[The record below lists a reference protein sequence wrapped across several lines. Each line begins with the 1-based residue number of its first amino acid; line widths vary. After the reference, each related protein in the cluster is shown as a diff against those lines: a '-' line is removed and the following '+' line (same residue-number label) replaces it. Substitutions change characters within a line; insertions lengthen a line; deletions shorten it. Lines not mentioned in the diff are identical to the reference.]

1 MGDQVEVPP
10 YFLCP
15 ISLEIMRDP
24 VTLSTG
30 ITYDRESIERW
41 MFSNKTKRKNDDKIK
56 NVVTCPVTKQ
66 ALLDTQVDLTPNHT
80 LRRLIQ
86 AWCTLNAA
94 SGIERFPTPKPPVE
108 KADIEKLIEGGAMA
122 APDSAMLSKLKRMK
136 SLAKES
142 ERNKRCIESAGAVQ
156 FLSSIVMKTSS
167 TRSSSSSSFVDDND
181 NDNGVSIIISD
192 GVVEACAEEA
202 LSILYNLEVS
212 ETGLK
217 SLIGKNNGE
226 FVGCLVQVLRHG
238 NYRSRTYA
246 ALLLKPV
253 LEVADTNIITSLGS
267 DVFDELVTLLSD
279 QVSQQSLKAALKT
292 LILVCPW
299 GRNRIKAVESGA
311 VSMLIEML
319 LESCDRRC
327 GEMILVVLEQLC
339 GCAEGRAEVVKHA
352 AGLAAVSKKILRVS
366 HVGSERAV
374 RVLWLISRFSGTQSV
389 VQEMLQVGV
398 VAKLCLVLQVECTFK
413 TKEKAK
419 EILRLHSRVWR
430 NSSCIPSHL
439 LSSYPSS

>member
-1 MGDQVEVPP
+1 
-10 YFLCP
+10 
-15 ISLEIMRDP
+15 MRDP

-41 MFSNKTKRKNDDKIK
+41 MFSKKKNDDKTK
-56 NVVTCPVTKQ
+56 NVVTCPVTKH
-66 ALLDTQVDLTPNHT
+66 ALSDTLVDLTPNHT

-86 AWCTLNAA
+86 AWCTLNEA

-108 KADIEKLIEGGAMA
+108 KADIEKLIEGAMA

-142 ERNKRCIESAGAVQ
+142 ERNKRCIESAGAVE
-156 FLSSIVMKTSS
+156 FLSSIVMKTSTS

-181 NDNGVSIIISD
+181 NENDIAVSSAIISD
-192 GVVEACAEEA
+192 GLVEACAEEA

-217 SLIGKNNGE
+217 SLIGKNGE
-226 FVGCLVQVLRHG
+226 FVDCLVQALRNG

-253 LEVADTNIITSLGS
+253 LEVADTNIITSLRS

-299 GRNRIKAVESGA
+299 GRNRIKAVNSGA

-419 EILRLHSRVWR
+419 EILRLHSRLGRSPVR
-430 NSSCIPSHL
+430 DGRGIVISIYAVIFHKVNQIGMGPVL
-439 LSSYPSS
+439 RD

>member
-1 MGDQVEVPP
+1 
-10 YFLCP
+10 
-15 ISLEIMRDP
+15 MRDP

-41 MFSNKTKRKNDDKIK
+41 MFSKKKSNKDDDKK
-56 NVVTCPVTKQ
+56 NVVTCPVTKHV
-66 ALLDTQVDLTPNHT
+66 LSDTQVDLTPNHT

-86 AWCTLNAA
+86 AWCTLNAG

-108 KADIEKLIEGGAMA
+108 KADVEKLIKGAMA
-122 APDSAMLSKLKRMK
+122 APESVMLSKLKRMK
-136 SLAKES
+136 SLAKER
-142 ERNKRCIESAGAVQ
+142 ERNKRCIESAGAVE
-156 FLSSIVMKTSS
+156 FLSSIVMKTSIS
-167 TRSSSSSSFVDDND
+167 TSSRSRSSFVDDNVISI
-181 NDNGVSIIISD
+181 NDGL
-192 GVVEACAEEA
+192 VEACAEEA
-202 LSILYNLEVS
+202 LSVLYNLDVS
-212 ETGLK
+212 ESGLK
-217 SLIGKNNGE
+217 SLIGKNGE
-226 FVGCLVQVLRHG
+226 FVDCLVQVLRSG

-253 LEVADTNIITSLGS
+253 LEVADSNILTSLRS
-267 DVFDELVTLLSD
+267 DMFDELVTLLSD

-339 GCAEGRAEVVKHA
+339 GCAEGRAELVKHA

-374 RVLWLISRFSGTQSV
+374 RVLWLISRFSATQSV
-389 VQEMLQVGV
+389 LQEMLQVGV
-398 VAKLCLVLQVECTFK
+398 VAKLCLVLQVECTLK

-419 EILRLHSRVWR
+419 DILRLHSRVWR
-430 NSSCIPSHL
+430 SSSCIPSHL
-439 LSSYPSS
+439 LSSYPS